1 MTYLL
6 TDFRHKIE
14 SPPKGLP
21 TSKHLLVSTAEMEK
35 PSNSLWTVDGSDNS
49 CGINHVSWR
58 NKLSVFP
65 SKSCIYSLLDL
76 NDLQLIEQ
84 SRKLSLRVTLVI
96 VNLALLRTAKL
107 SVAALQ
113 SDTVALLY
121 VPPTSQDQGEFHN
134 GDVHM

>member
-1 MTYLL
+1 M
-6 TDFRHKIE
+6 I
-14 SPPKGLP
+14 SVLP
-21 TSKHLLVSTAEMEK
+21 ST
-35 PSNSLWTVDGSDNS
+35 L
-49 CGINHVSWR
+49 
-58 NKLSVFP
+58 
-65 SKSCIYSLLDL
+65 CIYSLLEL
-76 NDLQLIEQ
+76 NDWQLSEK
-84 SRKLSLRVTLVI
+84 SRKLSLRVILVI